1 MINAIP
7 PGERDRIHIIG
18 RSQGYRGVAVHFGTV
33 IDPVSELETP
43 CLTTAWTPTP
53 EQLAK
58 LNAGGN
64 IVLQQINITQLPPML
79 IDVSEPPAA

>member
-18 RSQGYRGVAVHFGTV
+18 RSQGYLGVAVHYGTI
-33 IDPVSELETP
+33 IDVVAGAETP

-64 IVLQQINITQLPPML
+64 IVLRQINIVNLPPMTL
-79 IDVSEPPAA
+79 DVSDPPEP